1 MIEISLGCG
10 LDVAAIMPVMNDAFD
25 PGFGEAWTAA
35 QCLSTLA
42 MPGGQLLIAK
52 SDGVVVGFTLSR
64 GVMDEEELLLI
75 GVSKAARRRGVG
87 HQLIAKLRKLCSE
100 SGQTI
105 VFLEV
110 REGNDAHAF
119 YSSLSFQPI
128 GRRASYYK
136 SIDGRKFDSIT
147 MALTL

>member
-1 MIEISLGCG
+1 MIEVLQGSG

-87 HQLIAKLRKLCSE
+87 QQLIVKLRKLCSKLGR
-100 SGQTI
+100 SI

-110 REGNDAHAF
+110 REGNDAFAF

-128 GRRASYYK
+128 GRRLSYYK
-136 SIDGRKFDSIT
+136 SINGSKHDSIT
-147 MALTL
+147 MALSL